1 MTTAGIT
8 TTDVLKALADET
20 RLRMLSLLA
29 ESDDLCGCELEA
41 VLELQQSN
49 ASRHLSRLRSAGVL
63 GALKSGQ
70 WVHYTLS
77 PPQTYAEVIRRVI
90 ETARSE
96 DERFMRDLQRMH
108 DYRESPLTC
117 RNVWEWVELRDGV
130 WGADRSPR
138 KVTGYR
144 LF

>member
-1 MTTAGIT
+1 MTTAGMT

-20 RLRMLSLLA
+20 RLRMVSLLA

-41 VLELQQSN
+41 VLKLQQSN
-49 ASRHLSRLRSAGVL
+49 ASRHLSRLRSAGVV

-77 PPQTYAEVIRRVI
+77 PPQAYAEVIRRVI

-96 DERFMRDLQRMH
+96 DERFMRDLRRMH
-108 DYRESPLTC
+108 DYRESPFTC
-117 RNVWEWVELRDGV
+117 RNIWEWVELQDGES
-130 WGADRSPR
+130 GTDRSPQ
-138 KVTGYR
+138 KATGYR